1 MNNTTPTTTEVKP
14 NEQPKAINMDLVA
27 LRLGDK
33 AFCVSRKTTTWSKYI
48 RKVLNYAD
56 GQVLGAPGG
65 YLGAPIDLPWG
76 DRVAPET
83 MEWFLKVLSEIY
95 DNSYDIRSVTIYGP
109 EENRLECLAALPRL
123 QELAE
128 LLGCP
133 DIPVLVRR
141 AGVRII
147 RQIHVPQDTD
157 AEMKQSVRQ
166 FDAAY
171 IAWSDTLVKQ
181 WIFMKFCKVVDD
193 IPRAISL
200 EPAISDEF
208 REKAL
213 AYHQKPSVEH
223 NADVTDSVFGV

>member
-1 MNNTTPTTTEVKP
+1 MNDTTPTTTAAQP

-33 AFCVSRKTTTWSKYI
+33 AFCVSRKGLRWSRYI
-48 RKVLNYAD
+48 REILNRAD
-56 GQVLGAPGG
+56 EQVLGAPG
-65 YLGAPIDLPWG
+65 DLPWG

-83 MEWFLKVLSEIY
+83 MEWFLKLLSDLY
-95 DNSYDIRSVTIYGP
+95 DNSHDIRSVTIYGP

-128 LLGCP
+128 LLGCA

-141 AGVRII
+141 TGVKII

-157 AEMKQSVRQ
+157 ADLKQSVRL

-171 IAWSDTLVKQ
+171 RAWSDTLVKQ
-181 WIFMKFCKVVDD
+181 WIFMKFCKVVND
-193 IPRAISL
+193 IPHAISL

-213 AYHQKPSVEH
+213 AYHQKSSVEH
-223 NADVTDSVFGV
+223 NVDVTDAIFGV